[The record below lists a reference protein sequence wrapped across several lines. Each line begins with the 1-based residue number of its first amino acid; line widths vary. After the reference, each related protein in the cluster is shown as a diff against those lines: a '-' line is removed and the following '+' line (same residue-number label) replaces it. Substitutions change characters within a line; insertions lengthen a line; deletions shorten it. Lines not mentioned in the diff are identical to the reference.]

1 MEREES
7 KPPARPREVMLGFVL
22 DAAEGPGLRRVGLPT
37 PSPGEARIRVLRSG
51 VCTTDLEMIRGY
63 KVTPHPP
70 HPTQT
75 LSLTAAGG
83 RARQD
88 GF

>member
-1 MEREES
+1 
-7 KPPARPREVMLGFVL
+7 MLGFVL

-63 KVTPHPP
+63 KVTLPP
-70 HPTQT
+70 PPPPPPTVSQ
-75 LSLTAAGG
+75 SVSPAACLPPRGPV
-83 RARQD
+83 AH
-88 GF
+88 